1 MANRKKHE
9 VSSDFNI
16 SPEMGDVEKTVVAQD
31 NSDVTVVTKSKA
43 EVRPCRIANIIGR
56 KLHLYFDNYGI
67 QIEVPKSKNYSIG
80 DTIKI
85 GYSGVIGQPDFKKW
99 IVD

>member
-1 MANRKKHE
+1 MANRKKLE

-31 NSDVTVVTKSKA
+31 NLDVTVVTNHKV
-43 EVRPCRIANIIGR
+43 EVRPCRIANIIGD

-67 QIEVPKSKNYSIG
+67 QISVPKNRIYFIG
-80 DTIKI
+80 DTVKI